1 MNRDKFR
8 TRSKSQ
14 RRKMTLSSEK
24 NLDETT
30 LIKML
35 DERAQPNK
43 TILITKEQLKALKN
57 YKKLYLNLQKN
68 YEKEKKTWITERND
82 MKLAKNALQQ
92 ENQELKTHLKDID
105 SKVSLLQSSTP
116 DSSTEQQ
123 NNLAKIKESLYNLE
137 NLIAYRS
144 EESAKLLL
152 KLHQLLAKHAKV
164 LLEQPIISCSKPIL
178 TEGIR
183 KISQTITALETLIV
197 SQKDSIPSM
206 ETQEE
211 SSSEAYKKALE
222 KMKVQTLQLRE
233 KLKELENGEGLK
245 KVIEDQDIKIQ
256 LLSKEK
262 SRLNSCISQLRDSL
276 KEQNDTINHLKSL
289 ISTPKPGTNQYTT
302 PSREYATYKNYLE
315 HDENDIHQEIAN
327 LDSEIQLLQNSLK
340 QALIT
345 N

>member
-1 MNRDKFR
+1 
-8 TRSKSQ
+8 
-14 RRKMTLSSEK
+14 
-24 NLDETT
+24 
-30 LIKML
+30 
-35 DERAQPNK
+35 
-43 TILITKEQLKALKN
+43 
-57 YKKLYLNLQKN
+57 
-68 YEKEKKTWITERND
+68 
-82 MKLAKNALQQ
+82 
-92 ENQELKTHLKDID
+92 
-105 SKVSLLQSSTP
+105 
-116 DSSTEQQ
+116 
-123 NNLAKIKESLYNLE
+123 
-137 NLIAYRS
+137 
-144 EESAKLLL
+144 
-152 KLHQLLAKHAKV
+152 
-164 LLEQPIISCSKPIL
+164 
-178 TEGIR
+178 
-183 KISQTITALETLIV
+183 
-197 SQKDSIPSM
+197 M

-276 KEQNDTINHLKSL
+276 KEQNDTINHLKNL
-289 ISTPKPGTNQYTT
+289 ISTPKPGNNQYST
-302 PSREYATYKNYLE
+302 PSRDLVTYKNYLE